1 VDLELEGSV
10 LIITSFVGFAISAV
24 ILALLGMR
32 DPKRLRNL
40 RNGEVPLSPRARNGL
55 GWLVLAPGVALAFLG
70 QWWAFFIWL
79 GATCAAGWATAQAL
93 AIRR

>member
-1 VDLELEGSV
+1 VDLV
-10 LIITSFVGFAISAV
+10 LIIASVVTFAISAV

-40 RNGEVPLSPRARNGL
+40 KNGAFPLSSGARQGL
-55 GWLVLAPGVALAFLG
+55 GWLVLAPGIVLAFLG

-79 GATCAAGWATAQAL
+79 GATCAAGWATAQVL